1 MSTID
6 VSVKTGYQPPSSSFV
21 EDNKAPLID
30 LHLTDSTELWLI
42 QWPIN
47 QPPDFDGQQLSL
59 NLNSDGHLG
68 NFEGSSGKLYDVV
81 IDKCQGPETTV
92 FLSSPSEARIAG
104 KISRRVSLIH
114 YPEPS
119 ELKKRNII
127 NLSHSARSSVVTSS
141 LSGGRHLPTPT
152 RSIKPGATPSS
163 RNKNPLPESAKPLK
177 RKRAHEPIKPT
188 DNSAQ
193 NSGRGNSGVTTVESA
208 DEKKSK
214 KKKIES

>member
-6 VSVKTGYQPPSSSFV
+6 VPVKTGYQPPSLFV

-30 LHLTDSTELWLI
+30 LHLTDSAELWLI
-42 QWPIN
+42 QWPIY

-59 NLNSDGHLG
+59 NLNSDGHIG

-81 IDKCQGPETTV
+81 SDKCQGPETTV
-92 FLSSPSEARIAG
+92 FLSSLSEAIIAG

-127 NLSHSARSSVVTSS
+127 NLSHSARSSVITSS
-141 LSGGRHLPTPT
+141 LSGRHLPTPT
-152 RSIKPGATPSS
+152 RSVKSGPTPSS
-163 RNKNPLPESAKPLK
+163 RNKNLLPESAKPLK
-177 RKRAHEPIKPT
+177 RKRAHKPIKPT